1 MNTRNSSIMAPAVR
15 ERISRSGGGQSP
27 FLQNI
32 ARFDRYA
39 TAIVPEVFMTN
50 QLRQEP
56 LARSSSRDFETTRSS
71 VRSSGARWQQQT
83 WCQEQE
89 REWQS
94 RLSDMQRC
102 ICDLLYENQRLR
114 EIVIS
119 ATNYP
124 SKELADE

>member
-1 MNTRNSSIMAPAVR
+1 MMAREVR
-15 ERISRSGGGQSP
+15 AFGFWRR
-27 FLQNI
+27 
-32 ARFDRYA
+32 
-39 TAIVPEVFMTN
+39 
-50 QLRQEP
+50 
-56 LARSSSRDFETTRSS
+56 SSRDIDSARAAGSPGTRW
-71 VRSSGARWQQQT
+71 RQQT

-119 ATNYP
+119 ATNDP
-124 SKELADE
+124 SKEVADEYHERPAGN